1 LQSERERERGRER
14 ENAMQLEASAAIRS
28 GNGSKKCHFLLLL
41 LVSISWTLS
50 SQSMDR
56 RGSVSCE
63 SMFGHN
69 FWSTVDAHH
78 YKLLEDGEV
87 AELILDSLAA
97 SGFAS
102 NNRYWFGCISIQMK
116 LHPGDSAGMVTTFY
130 TSSLSG
136 KHNELDFEFL
146 GNWQTLCPA
155 DQFVCS
161 WR

>member
-1 LQSERERERGRER
+1 MGV
-14 ENAMQLEASAAIRS
+14 RS
-28 GNGSKKCHFLLLL
+28 DCHFLLLL

-63 SMFGHN
+63 SMFGCN

-87 AELILDSLAA
+87 AELVLDSLAA

-102 NNRYWFGCISIQMK
+102 NTRYLVW
-116 LHPGDSAGMVTTFY
+116 LHQHSNAA
-130 TSSLSG
+130 TS
-136 KHNELDFEFL
+136 
-146 GNWQTLCPA
+146 W
-155 DQFVCS
+155 
-161 WR
+161 

>member
-1 LQSERERERGRER
+1 M
-14 ENAMQLEASAAIRS
+14 AMEARS
-28 GNGSKKCHFLLLL
+28 DCHFLLLL

-50 SQSMDR
+50 SQSMYR

-63 SMFGHN
+63 SMFSRN

-87 AELILDSLAA
+87 AELVLDSLAA
-97 SGFAS
+97 LGFAL
-102 NNRYWFGCISIQMK
+102 NTRYWSGCISIQMK

-136 KHNELDFEFL
+136 KHDELDFEFL

-155 DQFVCS
+155 EQFLCS